1 MRKKAE
7 ILKAYIDKGADA
19 KSDAHLSML
28 TVVNLLE
35 VQIDIRDILQ
45 KALRL
50 VEILALAKA
59 KTPH

>member
-7 ILKAYIDKGADA
+7 ILKSYIGKGADA

-35 VQIDIRDILQ
+35 VQIDTRDILQ
-45 KALRL
+45 KTLRIL
-50 VEILALAKA
+50 EILSIKSSRTL
-59 KTPH
+59 